1 MDWIVRNLSL
11 LAFLLVLV
19 VLAGVA
25 LKVITVLSN
34 VGRLGVSLVVGELLS
49 VAILLV
55 MTAVAYGL
63 LVRFLALCD
72 DIAAVRKVQTG
83 TPSSLD

>member
-1 MDWIVRNLSL
+1 M
-11 LAFLLVLV
+11 LA

-25 LKVITVLSN
+25 LRVITLLSN
-34 VGRLGVSLVVGELLS
+34 VGRLGVALVAGGFLS
-49 VAILLV
+49 AAILLV
-55 MTAVAYGL
+55 ATAVAYGL

-72 DIAAVRKVQTG
+72 DIAAMRKVQTG

>member
-19 VLAGVA
+19 VLAGAV
-25 LKVITVLSN
+25 LKVIVILGN
-34 VGRLGVSLVVGELLS
+34 AGRLGVTLVAGELFS
-49 VAILLV
+49 VAILLTAV
-55 MTAVAYGL
+55 AVAYGL
-63 LVRFLALCD
+63 LLRFLALCD
-72 DIAAVRKVQTG
+72 DVAAVRKAQTG